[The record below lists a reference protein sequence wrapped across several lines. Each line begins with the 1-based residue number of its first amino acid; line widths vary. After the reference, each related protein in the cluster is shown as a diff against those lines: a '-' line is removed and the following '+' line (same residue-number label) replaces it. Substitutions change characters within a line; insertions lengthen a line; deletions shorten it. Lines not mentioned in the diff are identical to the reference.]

1 MEPILHV
8 LIPLLILLAL
18 FPKLDKRLVI
28 GLSLL
33 ALIPDIDIYIP
44 LLHRTLFHNI
54 FFVSITSLIIY
65 LISNNLKAFY
75 ISLYYLTTHLILDLT
90 FGGVALFY
98 PLYKRLIELTISLNT
113 NFLFTFNIKTYDL
126 SKLIEYGG
134 PHYYFTKVGIL
145 VLAIFAIMLIIK
157 YKKQIFK

>member
-28 GLSLL
+28 SLSLL
-33 ALIPDIDIYIP
+33 VFLPDIDFFIP
-44 LLHRTLFHNI
+44 SLHRILFHNI
-54 FFVSITSLIIY
+54 FFASITSLIIY
-65 LISNNLKAFY
+65 LISQNLKAFY

-90 FGGVALFY
+90 FGGVAIFY
-98 PLYKRLIELTISLNT
+98 PLYKKLIELTISLNT
-113 NFLFTFNIKTYDL
+113 NFLFTCNIKTYEL
-126 SKLIEYGG
+126 TKGIEYAG
-134 PHYYFTKVGIL
+134 PSHYFTKIGIL
-145 VLAIFAIMLIIK
+145 VLTIFIIMLIIK